1 MSRSQASQIAAVFA
15 ATVTILSFVPRID
28 ALDAFPGAEG
38 AGKNAVGGRG
48 GDVYFVTNLNDS
60 GAGSLRYGVDTASG
74 PRTILF
80 DVAGTIHLQSA
91 LKSKKSFITFAG
103 QSAPGGGITIADQEF
118 GISECNDVILQYVR
132 VRLGD
137 DPASRALN
145 PAPDAL
151 NVGTVHDVMIDHA
164 TASWSIDEALPVT
177 HGSTNVTVQYSMIS
191 EALKNA
197 GHPSGSHSFAVGVD
211 AGNMTYA
218 HNLFADDDSRNPR
231 VGDLAQMDF
240 VNNVIFNSGSNY
252 GYSSGT
258 EDTPS
263 INYVANFGVD
273 GPNTSSSSAL
283 YSAQFSSHPS
293 IFFQGNL
300 RDNSTT
306 KGVLDET
313 VATGTKLMN
322 TTGGGAITLLSQ
334 RVNLPQVTTTD
345 ARTAY
350 INVLSHAGAT
360 QYRDAADRRIVRG
373 VLNQFGAIIDSPSQV
388 GGYPVLPA
396 GTKPSDANSDGVA
409 DWFAALHGYSVAANA
424 PKINN
429 VALPSG
435 YTMLESYL
443 QTLTPNAYAPTQTQ
457 SITVSS
463 GFRRGGDAYVTE
475 NGGGP
480 GTATSGGNG
489 AGSSLDAI
497 WGGTSGATNQAIV
510 LKYDLSQIVPGSI
523 TDAHLQLTA
532 SSDFGGS
539 RQFKVFALE
548 QDAPGWD
555 WNESSIQFN
564 GAPGMTFDQNSRT
577 LGLDSTSTNIPNILT
592 MGTLTVGAMTA
603 GTTVDFNNANLAVF
617 LNLSQYFQNTAERG
631 LVTLILEPTS
641 SSTVASFYSREGS
654 VAQVGDETLAP
665 RLVLQATAASMLT
678 GDVNGDGYV
687 DKLDVD
693 YVVAHWGG
701 TDSLADLNGD
711 NVVDALDI
719 GVISQHWTYPEPLQA
734 AGVPEPTSFALA
746 CFAGMMI
753 GFRRCRWLA

>member
-1 MSRSQASQIAAVFA
+1 MFRICARRVAANLVSIVAALTFA
-15 ATVTILSFVPRID
+15 AHVA

-38 AGKNAVGGRG
+38 AGRNAIGGRG

-60 GAGSLRYGVDTASG
+60 GAGSLRNGVDTASG

-80 DVAGTIHLQSA
+80 DVAGTILLADS
-91 LKSKKSFITFAG
+91 LKSKKSFITIAG

-118 GISECNDVILQYVR
+118 GISECNNVILQYVR

-137 DPASRALN
+137 DAASRALN

-151 NVGTVHDVMIDHA
+151 NVGTVHDVMIDHV

-177 HGSTNVTVQYSMIS
+177 HGSTDVTVQYSVIS

-218 HNLFADDDSRNPR
+218 HNLFADNDSRNPR
-231 VGDLAQMDF
+231 VGDLCQLDF

-258 EDTPS
+258 ADTPS

-283 YSAQFSSHPS
+283 FSSQSSAHPS

-300 RDNSTT
+300 RDSSTV

-313 VATGTKLMN
+313 VATGTKLVN
-322 TTGGGAITLLSQ
+322 GTYTALAQ

-350 INVLSHAGAT
+350 INVLSHAGASL
-360 QYRDAADRRIVRG
+360 YRDTADRRIVRG
-373 VLNQFGAIIDSPSQV
+373 VLNQAGAIIDSPSQV
-388 GGYPVLPA
+388 GGYPVLPM
-396 GTKPSDANSDGVA
+396 GTKPTDSNSDGVA
-409 DWFAALHGYSVAANA
+409 DWFAAAHGYGINPSD

-429 VALPSG
+429 VVLPSG
-435 YTMLESYL
+435 YTMLETYL
-443 QTLTPNAYAPTQTQ
+443 QTITPNAYPPTQTQ
-457 SITVSS
+457 SIAISS
-463 GFRRGGDAYVTE
+463 GFRHGADAYITE

-489 AGSSLDAI
+489 AGSTLDAI
-497 WGGTSGATNQAIV
+497 WGGATGATNQAIV
-510 LKYDLSQIVPGSI
+510 LKFDLSRIVPGSI
-523 TDAHLQLTA
+523 IDASLQLTA
-532 SSDFGGS
+532 SSAIAGT

-548 QDAPGWD
+548 HDAPGWD
-555 WNESSIQFN
+555 WNEAAIQFN
-564 GAPGMTFDQNSRT
+564 GAPGVTFDQNSRT
-577 LGLDSTSTNIPNILT
+577 LGLSSSSTNIPNILT
-592 MGTLTVGAMTA
+592 MGTLTVGSMSA
-603 GTTVDFNNANLAVF
+603 GQSISFNNANLPVF
-617 LNLSQYFQNTAERG
+617 LNLSQYFQNTDQRG

-641 SSTVASFYSREGS
+641 SSTLASFYSHEGS
-654 VAQVGDETLAP
+654 VLQVGNESLAP
-665 RLVLQATAASMLT
+665 QLLLQASAAPTLM
-678 GDVNGDGYV
+678 GDVNADGVV
-687 DKLDVD
+687 DELDVV
-693 YVVAHWGG
+693 YVVAHWGQ
-701 TDSLADLNGD
+701 THSLADINGD
-711 NVVDALDI
+711 MIVDALDI
-719 GVISQHWTYPEPLQA
+719 GVISQNWTYPESLQSA
-734 AGVPEPTSFALA
+734 A
-746 CFAGMMI
+746 
-753 GFRRCRWLA
+753 